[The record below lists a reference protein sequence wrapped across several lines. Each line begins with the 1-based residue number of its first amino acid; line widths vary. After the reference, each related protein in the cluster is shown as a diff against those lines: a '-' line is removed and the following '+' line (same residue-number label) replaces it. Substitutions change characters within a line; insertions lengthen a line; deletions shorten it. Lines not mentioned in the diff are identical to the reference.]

1 MGQHFMTKEELDT
14 CFPVLTYDG
23 AGHLKGLA
31 ESAGLIVDFHTVGN
45 TEYIRCLVDAANA
58 IIIGATRSGKDAASA
73 IDRDLALICC
83 WGSICLSRMLK
94 VKYTRTHRI
103 LHEKGL

>member
-1 MGQHFMTKEELDT
+1 MQNVQNLQRYYS
-14 CFPVLTYDG
+14 VLTYDG

-58 IIIGATRSGKDAASA
+58 III
-73 IDRDLALICC
+73 
-83 WGSICLSRMLK
+83 
-94 VKYTRTHRI
+94 V
-103 LHEKGL
+103 LHDPG

>member
-1 MGQHFMTKEELDT
+1 M
-14 CFPVLTYDG
+14 LTYDG

-58 IIIGATRSGKDAASA
+58 IIIGATRSGKTRRLLLTATWLNLLLGINLFIPD
-73 IDRDLALICC
+73 
-83 WGSICLSRMLK
+83 
-94 VKYTRTHRI
+94 VKGEIYAYT
-103 LHEKGL
+103 